1 MAHGMGVVMKP
12 MCFYWYRDMH
22 HKNPNRWQKIHESIH
37 YPAQKEKKIQ
47 QVEPVFPEHPSAIRE
62 DARERLNF
70 TDFFLSKTWQ
80 K

>member
-1 MAHGMGVVMKP
+1 
-12 MCFYWYRDMH
+12 MH

-62 DARERLNF
+62 DARERINF
-70 TDFFLSKTWQ
+70 TDFFYLKLDRNRLLRFCVVILPEKGLKT
-80 K
+80 